1 MAGVLTKIL
10 SDDPVLNRVQDQLAE
25 KVNPLIRKLQ
35 IERPRISGS
44 RGGNAALA
52 SLLDALDAL
61 GVITND
67 SVT

>member
-52 SLLDALDAL
+52 ARLDALDAL